1 MGKGLGQKPR
11 PKPLI
16 YRLRPLTVLLKYI
29 GFSLPN

>member
-16 YRLRPLTVLLKYI
+16 YRPLTVLLKYI